1 MTRILVKKPQP
12 RRCPEGMTSGPQR
25 QGPTLPQRD
34 ALWKHSSKPD
44 NSNIDVH
51 KLGQHSLNNDT
62 KSTPASASSCTITG
76 AQTPQMQRW
85 LNQAHRAE
93 AWHHPQAIKHQDHSD
108 LSTQSPRPSTTS
120 ADTGNTQRRLRRTLI
135 ASAPW
140 GTHPFSR
147 TVQGFVGD
155 RAVTQSADHPKS
167 ARRGEDLV
175 GVGCWADGWQ
185 TKRK

>member
-1 MTRILVKKPQP
+1 MTRIIVKKPQP
-12 RRCPEGMTSGPQR
+12 RRCPEGMSSGSQR

-51 KLGQHSLNNDT
+51 KPGQHSLNNDT
-62 KSTPASASSCTITG
+62 KSAHASAPSCAITG
-76 AQTPQMQRW
+76 AQAPQMQRW
-85 LNQAHRAE
+85 VNQAHRAE
-93 AWHHPQAIKHQDHSD
+93 AWNHIQAIKHQDDSN
-108 LSTQSPRPSTTS
+108 LNTQSTRLSKTP
-120 ADTGNTQRRLRRTLI
+120 ADTGNTQRRPKRTLI

-155 RAVTQSADHPKS
+155 GAVTQSSDHPPS
-167 ARRGEDLV
+167 TRRAADLV

-185 TKRK
+185 TKGK